1 MYTGGQRMKIY
12 FLLLVA
18 SPQETLET
26 LMSGRALRGRA
37 ITRGYFGFLLLTWR
51 NASDPVALR
60 SLTYVSKA
68 TSISGT
74 VCQIMSMSKHTLLN
88 KHFDMTA
95 HT

>member
-1 MYTGGQRMKIY
+1 MKIY

-37 ITRGYFGFLLLTWR
+37 ITRGYFGFLLLTSR
-51 NASDPVALR
+51 NASDPVAIR
-60 SLTYVSKA
+60 NLTYISKA

-74 VCQIMSMSKHTLLN
+74 ACQIICTSYHTLLN
-88 KHFDMTA
+88 KHFDTTA
-95 HT
+95 LT

>member
-26 LMSGRALRGRA
+26 LMSRRALRGRA
-37 ITRGYFGFLLLTWR
+37 ITRGYFGFLLLTSR
-51 NASDPVALR
+51 NASDPVAIR
-60 SLTYVSKA
+60 NVTYISKA

-74 VCQIMSMSKHTLLN
+74 VCQTICMSKHTLLN
-88 KHFDMTA
+88 KHFDMRA

>member
-1 MYTGGQRMKIY
+1 MKIY

-37 ITRGYFGFLLLTWR
+37 ITRGYFEFLLLTSR
-51 NASDPVALR
+51 NASDPVAIR
-60 SLTYVSKA
+60 KLTYISKA

-74 VCQIMSMSKHTLLN
+74 VYQITCTSKYTLLN

-95 HT
+95 HK

>member
-1 MYTGGQRMKIY
+1 MKIY

-37 ITRGYFGFLLLTWR
+37 ITRGYFGFLLLTSR
-51 NASDPVALR
+51 NAPVPVAIR
-60 SLTYVSKA
+60 NLTCISKA
-68 TSISGT
+68 TSVSGT
-74 VCQIMSMSKHTLLN
+74 VCQITCISKNTFLN
-88 KHFDMTA
+88 KRFVMTA